1 MPTKTVFRYKLTIEY
16 DGTPFIGWQKQ
27 HKGISVQSVI
37 EDALQKFTGG
47 ETPLTGAG
55 RTDAGVHAKGAVA
68 HFDAAKEYAPFNI
81 VNGLNFYL
89 HDYPVSILS
98 AEAVGNDFH
107 ARFSAKSRSYLYRIL
122 ARRSPPALDYKRVWH
137 IPVALDVKA
146 MEEGA
151 KYLLGKHDFSAFRS
165 AECQAKNPI
174 RTLDELTVTK
184 AEGDEIHIHARARS
198 FLHNQ
203 VRIMTGTLYNV
214 GLGKITP
221 EEIEK
226 IIAAKDR
233 TLAGPTAPA
242 FGLYL
247 MKVEY

>member
-1 MPTKTVFRYKLTIEY
+1 MK
-16 DGTPFIGWQKQ
+16 
-27 HKGISVQSVI
+27 
-37 EDALQKFTGG
+37 
-47 ETPLTGAG
+47 
-55 RTDAGVHAKGAVA
+55 KGAA
-68 HFDAAKEYAPFNI
+68 
-81 VNGLNFYL
+81 
-89 HDYPVSILS
+89 
-98 AEAVGNDFH
+98 
-107 ARFSAKSRSYLYRIL
+107 
-122 ARRSPPALDYKRVWH
+122 
-137 IPVALDVKA
+137 
-146 MEEGA
+146 
-151 KYLLGKHDFSAFRS
+151 YLLGKHDFSAFRS
-165 AECQAKNPI
+165 SECQAKSPI

>member
-27 HKGISVQSVI
+27 HKGVSVQSVT
-37 EDALQKFTGG
+37 EEALQKFTSN
-47 ETPLTGAG
+47 ETSLTGAG

-68 HFDAAKEYAPFNI
+68 HFDTAKEYAPFNI

-98 AEAVGNDFH
+98 AEAVGDDFH

-122 ARRSPPALDYKRVWH
+122 ARRSPPALDDKRVWH

-165 AECQAKNPI
+165 AECQAKSPL
-174 RTLDELTVTK
+174 RTLDELTVT
-184 AEGDEIHIHARARS
+184 AAGDEIHIHARARS

-214 GLGKITP
+214 GLGKIAP
-221 EEIEK
+221 EEIAK
-226 IIAAKDR
+226 IIESKDR

>member
-1 MPTKTVFRYKLTIEY
+1 MPIKTVFRYKITVEY
-16 DGTPFIGWQKQ
+16 DGTLFIGWQKQ

-37 EDALQKFTGG
+37 EEALQKFTGD
-47 ETPLTGAG
+47 ETSLTGAG

-68 HFDAAKEYAPFNI
+68 HFDTAKEYAPFNI

-98 AEAVGNDFH
+98 AEAVGDDFH

-122 ARRSPPALDYKRVWH
+122 ARRSPPALDDKRVWH

-165 AECQAKNPI
+165 AECQAKSPI
-174 RTLDELTVTK
+174 RTLDELTVT
-184 AEGDEIHIHARARS
+184 AAGDEIHIHARARS

-214 GLGKITP
+214 GLGKIAP
-221 EEIEK
+221 QEVEK
-226 IIAAKDR
+226 IIESKDR